1 MISNKNVLVPWAKI
15 VKLSNAGSWLQNKKC
30 SDIELSTDDFTFLK
44 VLTPGVSYSLCKVHK
59 AIVDICPPLRPVL
72 SVVETPTYKMLS
84 FCYIYWVAWQ
94 LTTVT
99 DSFSFA
105 KGIVEQDSSF
115 CMGSLDVDSF
125 FPSILLD
132 ETINIYTES
141 I

>member
-1 MISNKNVLVPWAKI
+1 
-15 VKLSNAGSWLQNKKC
+15 
-30 SDIELSTDDFTFLK
+30 
-44 VLTPGVSYSLCKVHK
+44 
-59 AIVDICPPLRPVL
+59 
-72 SVVETPTYKMLS
+72 MLS

-141 I
+141 IYDQNDTVEGLNKTEFKELLPLATEESFFYF